1 MHRFH
6 FHQIPYYSFT
16 SFAYTYTGTTDYA
29 RIIHPSDIN
38 YLAAFTSCI
47 MSEKS
52 RLDVSTAER
61 EKMDFI
67 SSVSH
72 ELRSPLHGVLA
83 SSEALQETS
92 TGLLQ
97 DDMIR
102 TITVCG
108 EVLLDTMD
116 QM

>member
-1 MHRFH
+1 
-6 FHQIPYYSFT
+6 
-16 SFAYTYTGTTDYA
+16 
-29 RIIHPSDIN
+29 
-38 YLAAFTSCI
+38 

-52 RLDVSTAER
+52 KIDVMTSDR
-61 EKMDFI
+61 EKVSSCRTCSVADGDKEDRHFPFLDYNADLLQLDFI

-83 SSEALQETS
+83 STEALQELS

-97 DDMIR
+97 DELIR

-108 EVLLDTMD
+108 EILLDTMD
-116 QM
+116 HM

>member
-1 MHRFH
+1 
-6 FHQIPYYSFT
+6 
-16 SFAYTYTGTTDYA
+16 
-29 RIIHPSDIN
+29 
-38 YLAAFTSCI
+38 